1 MDELNKQVAES
12 TGISEAQAQ
21 TAVTTVLGFLKT
33 RLPEPLAGQLDGLL
47 GGAAGAAGGVAGA
60 AGGLAGGLAGTAGD
74 VLGGLGGMLGG
85 KKE

>member
-1 MDELNKQVAES
+1 MDELIKQVVER
-12 TGISEAQAQ
+12 TGISESQAQ
-21 TAVTTVLGFLKT
+21 TAVTTVLGFLKG

-47 GGAAGAAGGVAGA
+47 GGAAGA
-60 AGGLAGGLAGTAGD
+60 AGGLAGTAGD